1 MSIAVTGAL
10 CVFVWAA
17 IGIVIV
23 TVVAACSAQRIAV
36 AKWKMYVL
44 RRLKSKL

>member
-1 MSIAVTGAL
+1 
-10 CVFVWAA
+10 VWAA

-23 TVVAACSAQRIAV
+23 AVVVVGVAMKIAV
-36 AKWKMYVL
+36 AKWKMYVF

>member
-1 MSIAVTGAL
+1 
-10 CVFVWAA
+10 VWAA

-23 TVVAACSAQRIAV
+23 AVAFVVGVAIKIAV
-36 AKWKMYVL
+36 AKWKMYVF